1 MRHTTHEPFGQP
13 FKNSRRQAPA
23 ITRGISA
30 KSRRSSRTTRAESLM
45 KRPSFRFRTRPKQKK
60 IAGRQPGV
68 FQERPA
74 PSSSGEG
81 PGNASARTRS
91 GPVPGRNHG
100 SPWCPVSPRPR
111 RCNPPRPTTERL
123 LMASRLAFVFARQPA
138 GSFSFGSSV
147 SPRSISPT
155 GSPSALARLYTV
167 VYSVFH
173 RPYSMFVFFLPF
185 FFGRLQVSPYSIR
198 STGFLPGFLGNFF
211 DFCGFARF
219 LLGYTAFYW
228 VNPVCK

>member
-1 MRHTTHEPFGQP
+1 
-13 FKNSRRQAPA
+13 
-23 ITRGISA
+23 
-30 KSRRSSRTTRAESLM
+30 M
-45 KRPSFRFRTRPKQKK
+45 KRPSFRFRTPPKQKK
-60 IAGRQPGV
+60 SLAGNPTCSSNGRHRR
-68 FQERPA
+68 RPEKGPEMRAHA
-74 PSSSGEG
+74 PDPAQFHGF
-81 PGNASARTRS
+81 
-91 GPVPGRNHG
+91 RNHG

-185 FFGRLQVSPYSIR
+185 FSADYKFRRIRLGQ
-198 STGFLPGFLGNFF
+198 PGFYRVFLVISLIFVG
-211 DFCGFARF
+211 
-219 LLGYTAFYW
+219 LLGFYW
-228 VNPVCK
+228 VIPRFIG

>member
-1 MRHTTHEPFGQP
+1 
-13 FKNSRRQAPA
+13 
-23 ITRGISA
+23 
-30 KSRRSSRTTRAESLM
+30 M
-45 KRPSFRFRTRPKQKK
+45 KRPSFRFRPRPKQKK

-185 FFGRLQVSPYSIR
+185 FSADYKFRRIRLGQ
-198 STGFLPGFLGNFF
+198 PGFY
-211 DFCGFARF
+211 RVF
-219 LLGYTAFYW
+219 LVISLIFVGLLDFYW
-228 VNPVCK
+228 VIPRFIG